1 MIIPRR
7 LSLFVSLSRL
17 PHVVLDIATPCVA
30 ALLWYG
36 GFPALWIV
44 LVGIF
49 TAFSGYAAVY
59 ALNDMIDYR
68 LNRASLAGADPA
80 RTRSLDSAGGRHP
93 VAAGRLTVRAGWA
106 WVAGWGLAAT
116 AGAWILRPACAFIFL
131 GGCLLE
137 LLYCSLYRVTMFR
150 ALVSGLVKILGAA
163 AAVVAVDPQPSLPR
177 LVLLLGMVFLWEL
190 GGQNIPSDWSD
201 IEEDRRMRA
210 PTIPLRLGAS
220 WATAIMMACMVA
232 AVALSVAV
240 VHVFPGAHDLATT
253 AGFLAAGLGLLIYPS
268 IQLFLRRESSK
279 AALVFHAASF
289 YPLALLAVV
298 AVRILAA
305 PSA

>member
-1 MIIPRR
+1 MTIVRR
-7 LSLFVSLSRL
+7 ISLFVSLSRL

-30 ALLWYG
+30 ALLWNG
-36 GFPALWIV
+36 GFPPLWIV
-44 LVGIF
+44 IVGIL

-59 ALNDMIDYR
+59 ALNDMVDYR
-68 LNRASLAGADPA
+68 INRASLAGADPQ
-80 RTRSLDSAGGRHP
+80 RTRSLDSAAGRHP
-93 VAAGRLTVRAGWA
+93 VATGRLSIRAGWA
-106 WVAGWGLAAT
+106 WVAAWGVAAL
-116 AGAWILRPACAFIFL
+116 AGAWVLRPACALIFL

-137 LLYCSLYRVTMFR
+137 VLYCSLYRVTMFR

-163 AAVVAVDPQPSLPR
+163 AAVVAVDPHPSPAR
-177 LVLLLGMVFLWEL
+177 LALLLGMVFLWEL

-201 IEEDRRMRA
+201 IEEDRRIRA

-220 WATAIMMACMVA
+220 WATAIMIGCMAA

-240 VHVFPGAHDLATT
+240 VHVLPGAHDLATT
-253 AGFLAAGLGLLIYPS
+253 AAFLVAGLGLLIYPS
-268 IQLFLRRESSK
+268 IKLSLRRESSK
-279 AALVFHAASF
+279 AASVFHAASF

-305 PSA
+305 PLA